1 MKIKNIKLTIY
12 IILFWVIFFNPIL
25 KANTILFESENLKIE
40 EEGNLVFS
48 KKGKAKIPSQ
58 NITIMG
64 DSFIYNKL
72 ISELVVIGNVKF
84 LDKLNNVSIDSE
96 KATYNELENI
106 VLTNGNTF
114 IDYNNKYEMIS
125 KNVLYN
131 RNSMKISSELDTS
144 IFDKKKNVFNFK
156 EGFLFDSIEEIISSK
171 KTNIIDSDYNEYIFE
186 RVKVNLKT
194 NEIVGKEV
202 NVDFID
208 TFFGNI
214 NNDPL
219 LKGKSTISNDEK
231 TIINKAVFSTCNTE
245 NKKCRGWELQSDKF
259 THNKKKKLFEYKDS
273 WLKVFDKKVFFLP
286 YFNHPDPSV
295 KRKSG
300 FLTPVY
306 SNSTNLGRSINIPYF
321 YVLSDS
327 KDMTFNPKIY
337 SDNDFILQ
345 SEYRQSF
352 EKSELISDFSFNQ
365 DEKNTNTH
373 AFIDLEGDFN
383 DKSSYSFQFQNVTND
398 NYLKIHNFK
407 SISDTNSLMANMILQ
422 GLLLV

>member
-245 NKKCRGWELQSDKF
+245 NKK
-259 THNKKKKLFEYKDS
+259 
-273 WLKVFDKKVFFLP
+273 
-286 YFNHPDPSV
+286 
-295 KRKSG
+295 
-300 FLTPVY
+300 
-306 SNSTNLGRSINIPYF
+306 
-321 YVLSDS
+321 
-327 KDMTFNPKIY
+327 M
-337 SDNDFILQ
+337 
-345 SEYRQSF
+345 
-352 EKSELISDFSFNQ
+352 
-365 DEKNTNTH
+365 
-373 AFIDLEGDFN
+373 
-383 DKSSYSFQFQNVTND
+383 
-398 NYLKIHNFK
+398 
-407 SISDTNSLMANMILQ
+407 
-422 GLLLV
+422 